1 MRLAVSRR
9 RPEWGKRTRSVNKGG
24 RCTKPLD
31 TAVQERDPKAPRVF
45 RRLLTMWATSMA
57 GDGVR
62 MIAVPLLAK
71 SLQPTAGAVAAV
83 ATAGAL
89 PWLLVAVPAGA
100 LVDRL
105 NPVATVISAHLF
117 RALCCAALV
126 VAVLTEV
133 ASIPLLC
140 VVAFAMTSAETFS
153 DGASQSMMV
162 QVIPSAHLERA
173 NSRYVVI
180 EVVAL
185 DLIGPLAGGF
195 TFRIAWWLPF
205 LIAAAGFAVAALMMI
220 GLLHRSF
227 GRRPSAPAAA
237 SMISELRAGLRV
249 LLADRVLRP
258 LVLTV
263 AVVAAAKEAQDAVQV
278 IYATQTLGLSD
289 RLYPTLFA
297 SYAVGTVVIA
307 ALVAPLSRRWPAG
320 RVMIGALAVFGGGM
334 LVLGLAPHPIT
345 AWISYFLMGAAAGT
359 WNVLSASRRQ
369 RRTPRAMVA
378 RVSSSFRVMAWGM
391 TPVGAAAGGVI
402 GNQLSVPAV
411 SVVGGAVVLLV
422 LLAASR
428 SLLRVEPDLGG
439 ADPVAAAPE
448 PG

>member
-1 MRLAVSRR
+1 MTV
-9 RPEWGKRTRSVNKGG
+9 TVN
-24 RCTKPLD
+24 
-31 TAVQERDPKAPRVF
+31 ENDPQAPRVF

-105 NPVATVISAHLF
+105 NPVATVISAHLV

-126 VAVLTEV
+126 VAVLTQV

-140 VVAFAMTSAETFS
+140 LVAFLMTSAETFS

-162 QVIPSAHLERA
+162 RVIPSAQLERA

-185 DLIGPLAGGF
+185 ELVGPLAGGF
-195 TFRIAWWLPF
+195 TFRVAWWLPF
-205 LIAAAGFAVAALMMI
+205 LIAAAGFTVAALMMI

-227 GRRPSAPAAA
+227 GGRPSSPKSG
-237 SMISELRAGLRV
+237 SMITELREGLRV
-249 LLADRVLRP
+249 LFTDRVLRP

-263 AVVAAAKEAQDAVQV
+263 AMVAAAKEAQDAVQV

-297 SYAVGTVVIA
+297 SFAVGTVVVA
-307 ALVAPLSRRWPAG
+307 ALVTPLVRRWPAG
-320 RVMIGALAVFGGGM
+320 RVMAAALAFFGGGM
-334 LVLGLAPHPIT
+334 LVMGLAPHPIT
-345 AWISYFLMGAAAGT
+345 AWICYFVMGMAAGT

-378 RVSSSFRVMAWGM
+378 RVSSSFRVVAWGM

-402 GNQLSVPAV
+402 GNHLGVPAV

-428 SLLRVEPDLGG
+428 SLIRAEPEPREPDRAVG
-439 ADPVAAAPE
+439 PE
-448 PG
+448 IG

>member
-1 MRLAVSRR
+1 MSETDL
-9 RPEWGKRTRSVNKGG
+9 
-24 RCTKPLD
+24 
-31 TAVQERDPKAPRVF
+31 RDEAAAPRVF

-71 SLQPTAGAVAAV
+71 SLQPTPGAVAAV

-105 NPVATVISAHLF
+105 NPVATVITAHLV

-126 VAVLTEV
+126 GAVLTQV

-140 VVAFAMTSAETFS
+140 VVAFLMTSAETFS

-205 LIAAAGFAVAALMMI
+205 GIAAAGFGLAALMMI

-227 GRRPSAPAAA
+227 GGRPTVRSAG
-237 SMISELRAGLRV
+237 SMTAELRAGLGWLFR
-249 LLADRVLRP
+249 DPVLRP

-297 SYAVGTVVIA
+297 SYAVGTVAVA
-307 ALVAPLSRRWPAG
+307 TLVAPMIRRWPAG
-320 RVMIGALAVFGGGM
+320 RVMAGALAFLGAGM
-334 LVLGLAPHPIT
+334 LMLGLAPHPIT
-345 AWISYFLMGAAAGT
+345 AWISYFVMGMAAGT

-369 RRTPRAMVA
+369 RRTPRLMVA

-402 GNQLSVPAV
+402 GHQLSVPAV
-411 SVVGGAVVLLV
+411 SVVGGVVVLLV

-428 SLLRVEPDLGG
+428 SLIRAEPAPLEPGSV
-439 ADPVAAAPE
+439 ADPEA
-448 PG
+448 G

>member
-1 MRLAVSRR
+1 MTEPGS
-9 RPEWGKRTRSVNKGG
+9 
-24 RCTKPLD
+24 
-31 TAVQERDPKAPRVF
+31 PRVF

-105 NPVATVISAHLF
+105 NPVATVITAHLV

-126 VAVLTEV
+126 VAVLSGV

-140 VVAFAMTSAETFS
+140 VVAFLMTSAETFS

-162 QVIPSAHLERA
+162 RVIPSAHLERA
-173 NSRYVVI
+173 NSRYVVV

-185 DLIGPLAGGF
+185 ELVGPLAGGF
-195 TFRIAWWLPF
+195 TFRVAWWLPF
-205 LIAAAGFAVAALMMI
+205 LIAAVGFGLAALMMI

-227 GRRPSAPAAA
+227 GGRPAAPATA
-237 SMISELRAGLRV
+237 SMRRELREGLRV
-249 LLADRVLRP
+249 LFTDRVLRP

-297 SYAVGTVVIA
+297 SFAVGTVVVA
-307 ALVAPLSRRWPAG
+307 ALVAPLARRWPAG
-320 RVMIGALAVFGGGM
+320 RVMFGALAVFGAGM

-345 AWISYFLMGAAAGT
+345 AWICYFVMGMAIGI

-378 RVSSSFRVMAWGM
+378 RVSSSFRVVAWGM
-391 TPVGAAAGGVI
+391 TPVGAAAGGAI
-402 GNQLSVPAV
+402 GGHLGVPAV

-428 SLLRVEPDLGG
+428 SLIGREPDPVESSSVAS
-439 ADPVAAAPE
+439 ADP
-448 PG
+448 G